1 MAIWKEGFDDD
12 GITISR
18 LINAQIF
25 TKASYVHILI
35 DLFCGTESDEHLVIR
50 DPRAPFLE

>member
-1 MAIWKEGFDDD
+1 MAKWKEGFDD

-25 TKASYVHILI
+25 TKASYVHIQI
-35 DLFCGTESDEHLVIR
+35 DLYCGTESDEHLVIR